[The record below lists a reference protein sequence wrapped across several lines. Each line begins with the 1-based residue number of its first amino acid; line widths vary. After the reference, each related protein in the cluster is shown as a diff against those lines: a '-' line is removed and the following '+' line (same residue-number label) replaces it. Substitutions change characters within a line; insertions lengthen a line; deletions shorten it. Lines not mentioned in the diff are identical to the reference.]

1 MDPPFEPSASSRH
14 LFETQKTPLFWKPP
28 ESLDKYELAD
38 PYRNKRSTMV
48 LRQSALQTATD
59 RANFARLQR
68 LAAEFPFCDVMFG
81 KKGRVE

>member
-1 MDPPFEPSASSRH
+1 MEGIFTIENKNSTFFEKKSVLSKS
-14 LFETQKTPLFWKPP
+14 L

-59 RANFARLQR
+59 R
-68 LAAEFPFCDVMFG
+68 VSS
-81 KKGRVE
+81 